1 MAKRQLRIAGT
12 ERKTI
17 ADVEEA
23 AEEYREV
30 RDQRMALTKQEGE
43 KQAALVEA
51 MKRHKLTEYKFDD
64 DEGNE
69 LTVTFDVKEKAKV
82 SKAKDDAE
90 LDD

>member
-23 AEEYREV
+23 AEAYREV
-30 RDQRMALTKQEGE
+30 RDQRMALTKQAAD

-82 SKAKDDAE
+82 KKAKDDAE